1 MKISRV
7 SPKRTRSEGVRAE
20 AHRWAGAAALCAALA
35 AGCSTD
41 SAVPAEHAG
50 GDSGTSEPSAG
61 HRPPLDLPPC
71 EPTFASLTEDVFRG
85 GCDGEYCHGS
95 ESPAWNL
102 WLFSPKAKDY
112 LLSYKAGSCPDYPL
126 VAPGDPERSFLYLKV
141 ALERPPCGTEQMP
154 RGLNRLPDHSIACVG
169 EWIANG
175 ATD

>member
-1 MKISRV
+1 MSSTRV

-41 SAVPAEHAG
+41 SAVPA

-61 HRPPLDLPPC
+61 PRPPLDLPPC

-102 WLFSPKAKDY
+102 WLFAPAVKDY
-112 LLSYKAGSCPDYPL
+112 LVTSRAGSCRDYLL
-126 VAPGDPERSFLYLKV
+126 VAPGDPEHSFLYLKV
-141 ALERPPCGTEQMP
+141 ARERPPCRTEQMP
-154 RGLNRLPDHSIACVG
+154 RGLNRLPDHSIACLK

-175 ATD
+175 AAD